1 MKTLSLLVLLAL
13 AGSSCKKDDP
23 QASLPEATHEG
34 RNTAGCLINGEPF
47 VATGWGSGPVTVP
60 AINGGFAYD
69 SAYHLRMNGK
79 FKGQNVTVSIFIAN
93 APRTSNQSLTKVYLF
108 DKDTPYYPP
117 AIHQDCLNHAFINYS
132 DGSNELHGTDA
143 QHTGKVE
150 LTHVNL
156 SRSMTA
162 GTFEFTA
169 GSRLDPTKTF
179 TVTNGRFDVKP

>member
-1 MKTLSLLVLLAL
+1 MLLLAL

-23 QASLPEATHEG
+23 QARLPAATHEG

-60 AINGGFAYD
+60 AISGGFAFD
-69 SAYHLRMNGK
+69 SAYYLRLNGK
-79 FKGQNVTVSIFIAN
+79 LKNQNVTVSLFVAN

-108 DKDTPYYPP
+108 NKDTPYYPQASP
-117 AIHQDCLNHAFINYS
+117 RDCLNHAIVEYS
-132 DGSNELHGTDA
+132 DGSNELYGTDA

-150 LTHVNL
+150 LTHVEL
-156 SRSMTA
+156 SHSMAA